1 MTDEERH
8 DAGLPDQVTGNI
20 SPALTEG
27 ERVLV
32 AETGGL
38 APLSGTADLE
48 AVAQDN
54 LVTLAREVEAEADEA
69 PAERWDEPANTSAA
83 EVAAAPRHV
92 SRDEAA
98 LNDINAAIASYPEA
112 ASNYVFRGELLLK
125 IGEFAAAEADFQR
138 GLELAAQQV
147 KAHRWGIVAQAVQDR
162 AYVGLKEAR
171 KKQGL

>member
-8 DAGLPDQVTGNI
+8 DAELPDQVTGDTA
-20 SPALTEG
+20 PALTEG
-27 ERVLV
+27 ERILV
-32 AETGGL
+32 AETSGL
-38 APLSGTADLE
+38 MPLSGTSDLE
-48 AVAQDN
+48 AVAQDD
-54 LVTLAREVEAEADEA
+54 LVTLAREAEADEA
-69 PAERWDEPANTSAA
+69 SAERWDEPADASAA
-83 EVAAAPRHV
+83 EAAAVPHHV
-92 SRDEAA
+92 SRDEAT

-125 IGEFAAAEADFQR
+125 MGELAAAEADFQR

-147 KAHRWGIVAQAVQDR
+147 EAHRWGIVAQAVQDR